1 MLAGTKKMGW
11 YYILE
16 ATNVLKLGKE
26 GMEYI
31 IKDTKILP
39 RKTELASVL
48 KHIHFSYS
56 DGEITLDLSWNFI
69 KNKVEYASYLLRRI
83 IGNLGIVFNDILKE
97 KGRRVI

>member
-1 MLAGTKKMGW
+1 MFL
-11 YYILE
+11 ILE
-16 ATNVLKLGKE
+16 TTQE

-69 KNKVEYASYLLRRI
+69 KNKVEYASYWLRRI
-83 IGNLGIVFNDILKE
+83 IGNLGIIFNDILKE
-97 KGRRVI
+97 KGHKVI